1 MLPWVVKK
9 FPVRKPVFLLR
20 NPFAQIASQIEF
32 ARKFG
37 GNWGD
42 KSFQFNDYPV
52 PPVYQEYASY
62 LDGLSSQEELLAG
75 LWCLTNKIPLEHNG
89 SNKLWININYER
101 LYLEPERRLRGIF
114 DRLDLEFKSQYLD
127 VVRVPSRTSI
137 SGVDMAKWK
146 KTLDENQLER
156 IAAVLKRFGL
166 FHYYEFSEKPV
177 IDISAL

>member
-1 MLPWVVKK
+1 M
-9 FPVRKPVFLLR
+9 
-20 NPFAQIASQIEF
+20 
-32 ARKFG
+32 
-37 GNWGD
+37 
-42 KSFQFNDYPV
+42 